1 MKELKLIFLL
11 LVLSMAAKTQTEN
24 FAIKDSSTPF
34 RATEVKAESFKMKKV
49 ATAYDLALN
58 LSYCHHISNSFN
70 GEYLILPII
79 TINGKP
85 VEEKLLKQIN
95 LPDILDYQF
104 DSGIKTS
111 ALYGARGKYG
121 HLILH
126 LKDEK
131 TNN

>member
-1 MKELKLIFLL
+1 
-11 LVLSMAAKTQTEN
+11 
-24 FAIKDSSTPF
+24 
-34 RATEVKAESFKMKKV
+34 MKKV

-95 LPDILDYQF
+95 IPDILDYQF

-111 ALYGARGKYG
+111 ALYGTRGKYG